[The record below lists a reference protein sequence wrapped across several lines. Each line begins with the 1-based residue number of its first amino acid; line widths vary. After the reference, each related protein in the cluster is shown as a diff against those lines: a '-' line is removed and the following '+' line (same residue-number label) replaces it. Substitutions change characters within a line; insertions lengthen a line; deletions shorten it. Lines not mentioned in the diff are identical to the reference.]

1 MDHYQQTWTTGISA
15 QGEYMWYS
23 SIVASDVIVMTLL
36 LRGHMTLTNTHISG
50 FREVADTK
58 CGQQVPFWRE
68 LCWHPM
74 QHTSDVIDVV
84 RTRDFRK
91 YPYLYF

>member
-23 SIVASDVIVMTLL
+23 SIVPNDVIVMTLL

-58 CGQQVPFWRE
+58 CGQQVPFLE
-68 LCWHPM
+68 GIMLASNTT
-74 QHTSDVIDVV
+74 QYNIQVTSL
-84 RTRDFRK
+84 T
-91 YPYLYF
+91 L